1 MRAMLTVLA
10 MLVAGCGA
18 PATLQTVVYVTTY
31 KDGQTD
37 IVRRDLL
44 FRGKLGPNTVRDTL
58 KRHGLREGVT
68 LIKGE

>member
-1 MRAMLTVLA
+1 MRFIMMAALVLA
-10 MLVAGCGA
+10 GCT
-18 PATLQTVVYVTTY
+18 PTTLQTVVHVTTY